1 MFSPGP
7 HLRGTGFLLTAL
19 VQAVRFLSKI
29 GANFHFKYISRK
41 TGAYRFVARS
51 TYDIIGAY
59 DFMRHR
65 KWLSK
70 KTSRAKVFYCINGDV
85 ITQILNLENGLDK
98 RFSRF
103 FCSKM
108 PVLKICHY
116 FCHYRFTAF
125 TLFIKSATTFI
136 AFKLLS
142 CTA

>member
-7 HLRGTGFLLTAL
+7 HLRGPGFLLTAL

-41 TGAYRFVARS
+41 TGVYRFVARS

-65 KWLSK
+65 KCLSK

-85 ITQILNLENGLDK
+85 ITHYLSNL
-98 RFSRF
+98 
-103 FCSKM
+103 
-108 PVLKICHY
+108 V
-116 FCHYRFTAF
+116 
-125 TLFIKSATTFI
+125 
-136 AFKLLS
+136 
-142 CTA
+142 